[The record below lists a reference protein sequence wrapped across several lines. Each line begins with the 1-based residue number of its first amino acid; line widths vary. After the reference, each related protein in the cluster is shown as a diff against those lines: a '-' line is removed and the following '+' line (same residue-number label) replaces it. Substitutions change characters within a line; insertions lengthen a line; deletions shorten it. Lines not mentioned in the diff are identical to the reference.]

1 MPQWSPPRLWQP
13 PCSAESLPLGTV
25 PCRRAHLRT
34 WRQRRPPLR
43 MPAQQTPQAKR
54 LVDAPHGGLA
64 AARPST
70 SPSRC
75 HRVRRLRPPPPR
87 LHRRHRHQAR
97 RLALRLRRSPDHWP
111 AGGLARVRAAIGRQR
126 QRERQG
132 MRTSMSAGM
141 AGGATSASTT
151 TSQTGAIVKGWTGVV
166 AIRQPTISFSIWT
179 THRR

>member
-13 PCSAESLPLGTV
+13 PCAAGSLPLGTV

-43 MPAQQTPQAKR
+43 MPAQQTPPAKR

-75 HRVRRLRPPPPR
+75 HRVRRHRRPPRR
-87 LHRRHRHQAR
+87 LHRRHRRQAR
-97 RLALRLRRSPDHWP
+97 HRAQSYHRSPDHWS
-111 AGGLARVRAAIGRQR
+111 AGGLVRVREAIGKRR

-132 MRTSMSAGM
+132 MRTFMSAAM
-141 AGGATSASTT
+141 AGGVTSASTT
-151 TSQTGAIVKGWTGVV
+151 TSQTDAIAKGGTGVV
-166 AIRQPTISFSIWT
+166 ATRQPTISFSIWT